1 MNMQVKEFLDMF
13 IIPEDQQFRLWDNG
27 KEEIVFDGCIEDIP
41 EDKEYLDLEI
51 TSIDNIYDG
60 EPLTLNVN
68 IDEDII
74 DLSLIHI

>member
-13 IIPEDQQFRLWDNG
+13 IIPEDQQFRLLDNG

-74 DLSLIHI
+74 D